1 MIEIV
6 THVTHTLCYTVTW
19 KSAGGRKV
27 SPLFWIVL
35 HPGIGTASR
44 RVGVRAGGF
53 FIFGLPHSRRK
64 AGDCGMAK
72 GHENLIPLNRR
83 AKDEQREIQRK
94 GGIANGELRRKKSTI
109 KSLLKDWADSPISN
123 AQLKRQA
130 ESFGLDTDEGKAV
143 LTAAI
148 LKNALKGNSKYMEY
162 ALKLLGED
170 SAPDDVANDGF
181 VDAFKATAA
190 DDWGDDNV

>member
-6 THVTHTLCYTVTW
+6 THVTHPLCYTVTW

-53 FIFGLPHSRRK
+53 LYFGLPHSRRK
-64 AGDCGMAK
+64 AGDCGMARK
-72 GHENLIPLNRR
+72 EDNLIPFNKRTEN
-83 AKDEQREIQRK
+83 EQRKITK
-94 GGIANGELRRKKSTI
+94 AGGIASGIARRKKSTI

-123 AQLKRQA
+123 AQLKKQA

>member
-1 MIEIV
+1 MSH
-6 THVTHTLCYTVTW
+6 THYVILYHG
-19 KSAGGRKV
+19 KAREAGRFPRFFGLSSIRASGRLRAV
-27 SPLFWIVL
+27 SVFG
-35 HPGIGTASR
+35 PGDFYILADRIAAER
-44 RVGVRAGGF
+44 RV
-53 FIFGLPHSRRK
+53 I
-64 AGDCGMAK
+64 CGMARK
-72 GHENLIPLNRR
+72 EDNLIPFNKRTEN
-83 AKDEQREIQRK
+83 EQRRITK
-94 GGIANGELRRKKSTI
+94 AGGIASGAARRKKSTI

-123 AQLKRQA
+123 AQLKKQA

>member
-1 MIEIV
+1 MSH
-6 THVTHTLCYTVTW
+6 THYVILYHG
-19 KSAGGRKV
+19 KAREAGRFPRFFGLSSIRASVRLRAV
-27 SPLFWIVL
+27 SVFG
-35 HPGIGTASR
+35 PGDFYILADRIAAER
-44 RVGVRAGGF
+44 RV
-53 FIFGLPHSRRK
+53 I
-64 AGDCGMAK
+64 CGMAK
-72 GHENLIPLNRR
+72 REDNLIPFNKRSKTE
-83 AKDEQREIQRK
+83 ARENGK
-94 GGIANGELRRKKSTI
+94 AGGIASGIARRKKSTI

-123 AQLKRQA
+123 AQLKKQA

>member
-1 MIEIV
+1 MSH
-6 THVTHTLCYTVTW
+6 THYVILYHG
-19 KSAGGRKV
+19 KAREAGRFPRFFGLSSIRASVRLRAV
-27 SPLFWIVL
+27 SVFG
-35 HPGIGTASR
+35 PGDFYILANRIAAER
-44 RVGVRAGGF
+44 RV
-53 FIFGLPHSRRK
+53 I
-64 AGDCGMAK
+64 CGMARK
-72 GHENLIPLNRR
+72 EDNLIPFNKRTE
-83 AKDEQREIQRK
+83 DEQRKITK
-94 GGIANGELRRKKSTI
+94 AGGIASGIARRKKSTI

-123 AQLKRQA
+123 AQLKKQA

-190 DDWGDDNV
+190 DDWGDGDV

>member
-1 MIEIV
+1 MSH
-6 THVTHTLCYTVTW
+6 THYVILYHG
-19 KSAGGRKV
+19 KAREAGRFPRFFGLSSIRASVRLRAV
-27 SPLFWIVL
+27 SVFG
-35 HPGIGTASR
+35 PGAFCILADRMAAER
-44 RVGVRAGGF
+44 RV
-53 FIFGLPHSRRK
+53 I
-64 AGDCGMAK
+64 CGMAK

-130 ESFGLDTDEGKAV
+130 ESYGLDTDEGKAV

-162 ALKLLGED
+162 ALRLLGED

-181 VDAFKATAA
+181 VDAFKATSA

>member
-1 MIEIV
+1 MSH
-6 THVTHTLCYTVTW
+6 THYVILYHG
-19 KSAGGRKV
+19 KAREAGRFPRFFGLSSIRASVRLRAV
-27 SPLFWIVL
+27 SVFG
-35 HPGIGTASR
+35 PGDFYILADRIAAER
-44 RVGVRAGGF
+44 RV
-53 FIFGLPHSRRK
+53 I
-64 AGDCGMAK
+64 CGMARK
-72 GHENLIPLNRR
+72 EDNLIPFNKRTEN
-83 AKDEQREIQRK
+83 EQRRITK
-94 GGIANGELRRKKSTI
+94 AGGIASGAARRKKSTI

-123 AQLKRQA
+123 AQLKKQA

>member
-1 MIEIV
+1 MRPAFFVGCPPI
-6 THVTHTLCYTVTW
+6 
-19 KSAGGRKV
+19 
-27 SPLFWIVL
+27 
-35 HPGIGTASR
+35 PGIVAFTPCG
-44 RVGVRAGGF
+44 GVRFGGF
-53 FIFGLPHSRRK
+53 LYFGLPHGRRK

-72 GHENLIPLNRR
+72 GYDNLIPLNRR

-190 DDWGDDNV
+190 DDWGDGDV

>member
-1 MIEIV
+1 MSH
-6 THVTHTLCYTVTW
+6 THYVILYHG
-19 KSAGGRKV
+19 KAREAGRFPRFFGLSSIRASVRLRAV
-27 SPLFWIVL
+27 SVFG
-35 HPGIGTASR
+35 PGDFYILADRIAAER
-44 RVGVRAGGF
+44 RV
-53 FIFGLPHSRRK
+53 I
-64 AGDCGMAK
+64 CGMARK
-72 GHENLIPLNRR
+72 EDNLIPFNKRTE
-83 AKDEQREIQRK
+83 DEQRKITK
-94 GGIANGELRRKKSTI
+94 AGGIASGIARRKKSTI

-123 AQLKRQA
+123 AQLKKQA

-190 DDWGDDNV
+190 DDWGDGDV

>member
-1 MIEIV
+1 MSH
-6 THVTHTLCYTVTW
+6 THYVILYHG
-19 KSAGGRKV
+19 KAREAGRFPRFFGLSSIRASVRLRAV
-27 SPLFWIVL
+27 SVFG
-35 HPGIGTASR
+35 PGAFCILADRMAAER
-44 RVGVRAGGF
+44 RV
-53 FIFGLPHSRRK
+53 I
-64 AGDCGMAK
+64 CGMAK

-123 AQLKRQA
+123 AQLKKQA
-130 ESFGLDTDEGKAV
+130 ESFGLDTDAGKAV

>member
-1 MIEIV
+1 MSH
-6 THVTHTLCYTVTW
+6 THYVILYHG
-19 KSAGGRKV
+19 KAREAGRFPRFFGLSSIRASVRLRAV
-27 SPLFWIVL
+27 SVFG
-35 HPGIGTASR
+35 PGDFYILAYRIAAER
-44 RVGVRAGGF
+44 RV
-53 FIFGLPHSRRK
+53 I
-64 AGDCGMAK
+64 CGMARK
-72 GHENLIPLNRR
+72 EDNLIPFNKRSKTE
-83 AKDEQREIQRK
+83 ARENGK
-94 GGIANGELRRKKSTI
+94 AGGIASGIARRKKSTI

-123 AQLKRQA
+123 AQLKKQA

>member
-1 MIEIV
+1 M
-6 THVTHTLCYTVTW
+6 
-19 KSAGGRKV
+19 

-44 RVGVRAGGF
+44 RVGVRSGGF
-53 FIFGLPHSRRK
+53 LYFGLPHSRRK

-72 GHENLIPLNRR
+72 GHENLISIGSRTTDEKRR
-83 AKDEQREIQRK
+83 ITTA
-94 GGIANGELRRKKSTI
+94 GGIASGAARRKKSTI

-123 AQLKRQA
+123 AQLKKQA

-190 DDWGDDNV
+190 DDWGDGDV

>member
-1 MIEIV
+1 MRPAFFVGCPPI
-6 THVTHTLCYTVTW
+6 
-19 KSAGGRKV
+19 
-27 SPLFWIVL
+27 
-35 HPGIGTASR
+35 PGIVAFTPCG
-44 RVGVRAGGF
+44 GVRFGGF

-72 GHENLIPLNRR
+72 GYDNLIPLNRR

-190 DDWGDDNV
+190 DDWGDGDV

>member
-1 MIEIV
+1 MSH
-6 THVTHTLCYTVTW
+6 THYVILYHG
-19 KSAGGRKV
+19 KAREAGRFPRFFGLSSIRASVRLRAV
-27 SPLFWIVL
+27 SVFG
-35 HPGIGTASR
+35 PGAFCILADRMAAER
-44 RVGVRAGGF
+44 RV
-53 FIFGLPHSRRK
+53 I
-64 AGDCGMAK
+64 CGMAK

-123 AQLKRQA
+123 AQLKKQA

-181 VDAFKATAA
+181 VDAFKATSA

>member
-1 MIEIV
+1 MSH
-6 THVTHTLCYTVTW
+6 THYVILYHG
-19 KSAGGRKV
+19 KAREAGRFPRFFGLSSIRASVRLRAV
-27 SPLFWIVL
+27 SVFG
-35 HPGIGTASR
+35 PGAFCILADRMAAER
-44 RVGVRAGGF
+44 RV
-53 FIFGLPHSRRK
+53 I
-64 AGDCGMAK
+64 CGMAK
-72 GHENLIPLNRR
+72 RNDNLISIGTRTT
-83 AKDEQREIQRK
+83 AEQRKIATA
-94 GGIANGELRRKKSTI
+94 GGIASGIARRKKSTI

-123 AQLKRQA
+123 AQLKKQA
-130 ESFGLDTDEGKAV
+130 ESFGLDTDAGKAV

-190 DDWGDDNV
+190 DDWGDGDV

>member
-1 MIEIV
+1 MRPAFFVGCPPI
-6 THVTHTLCYTVTW
+6 
-19 KSAGGRKV
+19 
-27 SPLFWIVL
+27 
-35 HPGIGTASR
+35 PGIVAFTPCG
-44 RVGVRAGGF
+44 GVRFGGF

-64 AGDCGMAK
+64 AGDCGMARKEDNLKK
-72 GHENLIPLNRR
+72 GAIYQFRTGEEQAKTAR
-83 AKDEQREIQRK
+83 A
-94 GGIANGELRRKKSTI
+94 GGIASGIARRKKSTI

-123 AQLKRQA
+123 AQLKKQA

-190 DDWGDDNV
+190 DDWGDGDV

>member
-1 MIEIV
+1 MSH
-6 THVTHTLCYTVTW
+6 THYVILYHG
-19 KSAGGRKV
+19 KAREAGRFPRFFGLSSIRASGRLRAV
-27 SPLFWIVL
+27 SVFG
-35 HPGIGTASR
+35 PGDFYILADRIAAER
-44 RVGVRAGGF
+44 RVM
-53 FIFGLPHSRRK
+53 
-64 AGDCGMAK
+64 CGMAK

-123 AQLKRQA
+123 AQLKKQA
-130 ESFGLDTDEGKAV
+130 ESFGLNTDEGKAV

>member
-1 MIEIV
+1 MSH
-6 THVTHTLCYTVTW
+6 THYVILYHG
-19 KSAGGRKV
+19 KAREAGRFPRFFGLSSIRASGRLRAV
-27 SPLFWIVL
+27 SVFG
-35 HPGIGTASR
+35 PGDFYILADRIAAER
-44 RVGVRAGGF
+44 RV
-53 FIFGLPHSRRK
+53 I
-64 AGDCGMAK
+64 CGMAK
-72 GHENLIPLNRR
+72 REDNLIPFNKRTEN
-83 AKDEQREIQRK
+83 EQRKITK
-94 GGIANGELRRKKSTI
+94 AGGVASGIARRKKSTI

>member
-1 MIEIV
+1 
-6 THVTHTLCYTVTW
+6 
-19 KSAGGRKV
+19 
-27 SPLFWIVL
+27 
-35 HPGIGTASR
+35 
-44 RVGVRAGGF
+44 
-53 FIFGLPHSRRK
+53 
-64 AGDCGMAK
+64 MAK

-123 AQLKRQA
+123 AQLKKQA
-130 ESFGLDTDEGKAV
+130 ESFGLDTDAGKAV

>member
-1 MIEIV
+1 ME
-6 THVTHTLCYTVTW
+6 
-19 KSAGGRKV
+19 KRGRPEGFPAFLDCPPLRASGRLRAV
-27 SPLFWIVL
+27 SVFG
-35 HPGIGTASR
+35 PGDFYILAYRIAAER
-44 RVGVRAGGF
+44 RVM
-53 FIFGLPHSRRK
+53 
-64 AGDCGMAK
+64 CGMARK
-72 GHENLIPLNRR
+72 EDNLIPFNKRTEN
-83 AKDEQREIQRK
+83 EQRKITK
-94 GGIANGELRRKKSTI
+94 AGGIASGIARRKKSTI
-109 KSLLKDWADSPISN
+109 KSLLKDWADSPIFN
-123 AQLKRQA
+123 AQLKKQA

>member
-1 MIEIV
+1 MSH
-6 THVTHTLCYTVTW
+6 THYVILYHG
-19 KSAGGRKV
+19 KAREAGRFPRFFGLSSIRASVRLRAV
-27 SPLFWIVL
+27 SVFG
-35 HPGIGTASR
+35 PGAFCILADRMAAER
-44 RVGVRAGGF
+44 RV
-53 FIFGLPHSRRK
+53 I
-64 AGDCGMAK
+64 CGMAK

-190 DDWGDDNV
+190 DDWGDGDV

>member
-6 THVTHTLCYTVTW
+6 THVTHPLCYTVSW

-53 FIFGLPHSRRK
+53 LYFGLPHSRRK
-64 AGDCGMAK
+64 AGDCGMARK
-72 GHENLIPLNRR
+72 EDNLIPFNKRTEN
-83 AKDEQREIQRK
+83 EQRKITK
-94 GGIANGELRRKKSTI
+94 AGGIASGIARRKKSTI

-123 AQLKRQA
+123 AQLKKQA

-190 DDWGDDNV
+190 DDWGDGDV

>member
-1 MIEIV
+1 
-6 THVTHTLCYTVTW
+6 
-19 KSAGGRKV
+19 
-27 SPLFWIVL
+27 
-35 HPGIGTASR
+35 
-44 RVGVRAGGF
+44 
-53 FIFGLPHSRRK
+53 
-64 AGDCGMAK
+64 MAK
-72 GHENLIPLNRR
+72 GHDNLISIGTRTT
-83 AKDEQREIQRK
+83 DEKRK
-94 GGIANGELRRKKSTI
+94 IATAGGIASGIARRKKSTI

-190 DDWGDDNV
+190 DDWGDGDV

>member
-1 MIEIV
+1 MSV
-6 THVTHTLCYTVTW
+6 F
-19 KSAGGRKV
+19 G
-27 SPLFWIVL
+27 
-35 HPGIGTASR
+35 PGDFYILADRIAAER
-44 RVGVRAGGF
+44 RV
-53 FIFGLPHSRRK
+53 I
-64 AGDCGMAK
+64 CGMARK
-72 GHENLIPLNRR
+72 KDNLIPFNKRSKTE
-83 AKDEQREIQRK
+83 ARENGK
-94 GGIANGELRRKKSTI
+94 AGGIASGIARRKKSTI

-123 AQLKRQA
+123 AQLKKQA

>member
-1 MIEIV
+1 MSHAHYVILYHGKARE
-6 THVTHTLCYTVTW
+6 
-19 KSAGGRKV
+19 AGRFPRFFGLSSIRASVRLRAV
-27 SPLFWIVL
+27 SVFG
-35 HPGIGTASR
+35 PGDFYILADRIAAER
-44 RVGVRAGGF
+44 RVM
-53 FIFGLPHSRRK
+53 
-64 AGDCGMAK
+64 CGMAK

-190 DDWGDDNV
+190 DDWGDGDV

>member
-1 MIEIV
+1 MSH
-6 THVTHTLCYTVTW
+6 THYVILYHG
-19 KSAGGRKV
+19 KAREAGRFPRFFGLSSIRASVRLRAV
-27 SPLFWIVL
+27 SVFG
-35 HPGIGTASR
+35 PGDFYILADRIAAER
-44 RVGVRAGGF
+44 RV
-53 FIFGLPHSRRK
+53 I
-64 AGDCGMAK
+64 CGMARK
-72 GHENLIPLNRR
+72 EDNLIPFNKRTEN
-83 AKDEQREIQRK
+83 EQRKITK
-94 GGIANGELRRKKSTI
+94 AGGIASGIARRKKSTI

-123 AQLKRQA
+123 AQLKKQA
-130 ESFGLDTDEGKAV
+130 ESFGLDTDAGKAV

>member
-1 MIEIV
+1 MSH
-6 THVTHTLCYTVTW
+6 THYVILYHG
-19 KSAGGRKV
+19 KAREAGRFPRFFGLSSIRASVRLRAV
-27 SPLFWIVL
+27 SVFG
-35 HPGIGTASR
+35 PGAFCILADRMAAER
-44 RVGVRAGGF
+44 RV
-53 FIFGLPHSRRK
+53 I
-64 AGDCGMAK
+64 CGMAK

-123 AQLKRQA
+123 AQLKKQA
-130 ESFGLDTDEGKAV
+130 ESFGLDTDAGKAV

-190 DDWGDDNV
+190 DDWGDGDV

>member
-1 MIEIV
+1 MSH
-6 THVTHTLCYTVTW
+6 THYVILYHG
-19 KSAGGRKV
+19 KAREAGRFPRFFGLSSIRASVRLRAV
-27 SPLFWIVL
+27 SVFG
-35 HPGIGTASR
+35 PGAFCILADRMAAER
-44 RVGVRAGGF
+44 RV
-53 FIFGLPHSRRK
+53 I
-64 AGDCGMAK
+64 CGMARK
-72 GHENLIPLNRR
+72 EDNLIPFNKRSKTE
-83 AKDEQREIQRK
+83 ARENGK
-94 GGIANGELRRKKSTI
+94 AGGIASGIARRKKSTI

-123 AQLKRQA
+123 AQLKKQA

>member
-1 MIEIV
+1 MSH
-6 THVTHTLCYTVTW
+6 THYVILYHG
-19 KSAGGRKV
+19 KAREAGRFPRFFGLSSIRASGRLRAV
-27 SPLFWIVL
+27 SVFG
-35 HPGIGTASR
+35 PGDFYILADRIAAER
-44 RVGVRAGGF
+44 RVM
-53 FIFGLPHSRRK
+53 
-64 AGDCGMAK
+64 CGMAK

-190 DDWGDDNV
+190 DDWGDGDV

>member
-1 MIEIV
+1 MSH
-6 THVTHTLCYTVTW
+6 THYVILYHG
-19 KSAGGRKV
+19 KAREAGRFPRFFGL
-27 SPLFWIVL
+27 SST
-35 HPGIGTASR
+35 PGIGTASR

-53 FIFGLPHSRRK
+53 LYFGLPHSRRK
-64 AGDCGMAK
+64 AGDCGMARK
-72 GHENLIPLNRR
+72 EDNLIPFNKRTEN
-83 AKDEQREIQRK
+83 EQRKITK
-94 GGIANGELRRKKSTI
+94 AGGIASGIARRKKSTI

-123 AQLKRQA
+123 AQLKKQA

>member
-1 MIEIV
+1 MS
-6 THVTHTLCYTVTW
+6 HT
-19 KSAGGRKV
+19 
-27 SPLFWIVL
+27 
-35 HPGIGTASR
+35 R
-44 RVGVRAGGF
+44 RVILYHGKAREAGRF
-53 FIFGLPHSRRK
+53 PRFFGLSSIRASVRLRAVSVFGPGAFYILADRIAAERRVI
-64 AGDCGMAK
+64 CGMAK
-72 GHENLIPLNRR
+72 RNDNLIPFNKRTEN
-83 AKDEQREIQRK
+83 EQRKITK
-94 GGIANGELRRKKSTI
+94 AGGIASGIARRKKSTI

-123 AQLKRQA
+123 AQLKKQA

>member
-1 MIEIV
+1 MSH
-6 THVTHTLCYTVTW
+6 THYVILYHG
-19 KSAGGRKV
+19 KAREAGRFPRFFGLSSIRASVRLRAV
-27 SPLFWIVL
+27 SVFG
-35 HPGIGTASR
+35 PGDFYILAYRIAAER
-44 RVGVRAGGF
+44 RV
-53 FIFGLPHSRRK
+53 I
-64 AGDCGMAK
+64 CGMARKEDNLKK
-72 GHENLIPLNRR
+72 GAIYQFRTGEEQ
-83 AKDEQREIQRK
+83 AKTAK
-94 GGIANGELRRKKSTI
+94 AGGVASGIARRKKSTI

-190 DDWGDDNV
+190 DDWGDGDV

>member
-6 THVTHTLCYTVTW
+6 THVTHTACYTVSW

-53 FIFGLPHSRRK
+53 LYFGLPHSRRK
-64 AGDCGMAK
+64 AGDCGMARK
-72 GHENLIPLNRR
+72 EDNLIPFNKRTE
-83 AKDEQREIQRK
+83 DEQRKITK
-94 GGIANGELRRKKSTI
+94 AGGIASGIARRKKSTI

-123 AQLKRQA
+123 AQLKKQA

-190 DDWGDDNV
+190 DDWGDGDV

>member
-1 MIEIV
+1 MSHIHYVILYHGKARE
-6 THVTHTLCYTVTW
+6 
-19 KSAGGRKV
+19 AGRFPRFFGLSSIRASVRLRAV
-27 SPLFWIVL
+27 SVFG
-35 HPGIGTASR
+35 PGDFYILAYRIAAER
-44 RVGVRAGGF
+44 RVM
-53 FIFGLPHSRRK
+53 
-64 AGDCGMAK
+64 CGMARK
-72 GHENLIPLNRR
+72 EDNLIPFNKRTEN
-83 AKDEQREIQRK
+83 EQRRITK
-94 GGIANGELRRKKSTI
+94 AGGIASGAARRKKSTI

-123 AQLKRQA
+123 AQLKKQA
-130 ESFGLDTDEGKAV
+130 ESFGMDTDEGKAV

>member
-1 MIEIV
+1 MSH
-6 THVTHTLCYTVTW
+6 THYVILYHG
-19 KSAGGRKV
+19 KAREAGRFPRFFGLSSIRASVRLRAV
-27 SPLFWIVL
+27 SVFG
-35 HPGIGTASR
+35 PGDFYILADRIAAER
-44 RVGVRAGGF
+44 RV
-53 FIFGLPHSRRK
+53 I
-64 AGDCGMAK
+64 CGMAK

-123 AQLKRQA
+123 AQLKKQA

>member
-1 MIEIV
+1 MSH
-6 THVTHTLCYTVTW
+6 THYVILYHG
-19 KSAGGRKV
+19 KAREAGRFPRFFGLSSIRASVRLRAV
-27 SPLFWIVL
+27 SVFG
-35 HPGIGTASR
+35 PGDFYILADRIAAER
-44 RVGVRAGGF
+44 RV
-53 FIFGLPHSRRK
+53 I
-64 AGDCGMAK
+64 CGMARK
-72 GHENLIPLNRR
+72 EDNLIPFNKRTEN
-83 AKDEQREIQRK
+83 EQRRITK
-94 GGIANGELRRKKSTI
+94 AGGIASGIARRKKSTI

-123 AQLKRQA
+123 AQLKKQA

>member
-1 MIEIV
+1 MSH
-6 THVTHTLCYTVTW
+6 THYVILYHG
-19 KSAGGRKV
+19 KAREAGRFPRFFGLSSIRASVRLRAV
-27 SPLFWIVL
+27 SVFG
-35 HPGIGTASR
+35 PGDFYILADRIAAER
-44 RVGVRAGGF
+44 RV
-53 FIFGLPHSRRK
+53 I
-64 AGDCGMAK
+64 CGMAK

>member
-1 MIEIV
+1 MSH
-6 THVTHTLCYTVTW
+6 THYVILYHG
-19 KSAGGRKV
+19 KAREAGRFPRFFGLSSIRASVRLRAV
-27 SPLFWIVL
+27 SVFG
-35 HPGIGTASR
+35 PGDFYILADRIAAER
-44 RVGVRAGGF
+44 RV
-53 FIFGLPHSRRK
+53 I
-64 AGDCGMAK
+64 CGMAK
-72 GHENLIPLNRR
+72 GHDNLISIGNRT
-83 AKDEQREIQRK
+83 KEEQRKITTA
-94 GGIANGELRRKKSTI
+94 GGIASGIARRKKSTI

-123 AQLKRQA
+123 AQLKKQA

>member
-1 MIEIV
+1 MIKIV
-6 THVTHTLCYTVTW
+6 THVTYPLCYTVTW

-44 RVGVRAGGF
+44 RVCDRAGGF
-53 FIFGLPHSRRK
+53 LYFGLPHSRRK
-64 AGDCGMAK
+64 AGDCGLARK
-72 GHENLIPLNRR
+72 EDNLIPFNKRSKTE
-83 AKDEQREIQRK
+83 ARENGK
-94 GGIANGELRRKKSTI
+94 AGGIASGIARRKKSTI

-123 AQLKRQA
+123 AQLKKQA
-130 ESFGLDTDEGKAV
+130 ESIGLDTDEGKAV

-190 DDWGDDNV
+190 DDWGDGNV

>member
-1 MIEIV
+1 MSH
-6 THVTHTLCYTVTW
+6 THYVILYHG
-19 KSAGGRKV
+19 KAREAGRFPRFFGLSSIRASVRLRAV
-27 SPLFWIVL
+27 SVFG
-35 HPGIGTASR
+35 PGDFYILAYRIAAER
-44 RVGVRAGGF
+44 RVM
-53 FIFGLPHSRRK
+53 
-64 AGDCGMAK
+64 CGMARK
-72 GHENLIPLNRR
+72 EDNLIPFNKRTEN
-83 AKDEQREIQRK
+83 EQRRITK
-94 GGIANGELRRKKSTI
+94 AGGIASGIARRKKSTI

-123 AQLKRQA
+123 AQLKKQA

-190 DDWGDDNV
+190 DDWGDGDV